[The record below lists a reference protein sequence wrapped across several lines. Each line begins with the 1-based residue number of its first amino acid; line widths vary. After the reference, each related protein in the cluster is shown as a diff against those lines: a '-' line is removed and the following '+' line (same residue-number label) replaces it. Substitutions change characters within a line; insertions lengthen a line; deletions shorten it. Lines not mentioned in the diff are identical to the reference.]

1 MPANARR
8 LHQHVLLQKQI
19 ALANRP
25 IHTHAGL
32 TNVPTIQ
39 CVSWRVPGLIS
50 RTIAAKTPVV
60 ILHAHLTLLLS
71 VAAHLEENNVAI
83 PTSALLIVPGTTL
96 TNAVLPFP
104 KGRFVQAL
112 LPRLNAEI
120 FPAFTTVFVRQKPQ
134 VPPTVVLRSLPIRS
148 VPGRIC
154 LSSAAHASMPTSVLP
169 MQPGRLVAAMPCPT
183 VSPVLLLLSQ
193 SPAVPISVLTI
204 INAKL
209 MLPEPLNVAGTL
221 LTKDV
226 PKIMIHCCAEETR
239 VST

>member
-1 MPANARR
+1 M
-8 LHQHVLLQKQI
+8 
-19 ALANRP
+19 
-25 IHTHAGL
+25 
-32 TNVPTIQ
+32 
-39 CVSWRVPGLIS
+39 
-50 RTIAAKTPVV
+50 
-60 ILHAHLTLLLS
+60 
-71 VAAHLEENNVAI
+71 AI
-83 PTSALLIVPGTTL
+83 PTSALRIVPGTTQTSAAML
-96 TNAVLPFP
+96 CPTVSLVL
-104 KGRFVQAL
+104 L
-112 LPRLNAEI
+112 LLLLLNVAA

-169 MQPGRLVAAMPCPT
+169 MQPGRLVAAIPCPT

-221 LTKDV
+221 LTKVV
-226 PKIMIHCCAEETR
+226 PKIMIHCCAEETL

>member
-25 IHTHAGL
+25 IHTPAVQI
-32 TNVPTIQ
+32 NVPTIQ

-71 VAAHLEENNVAI
+71 VAAHLVENNVDI
-83 PTSALLIVPGTTL
+83 PTSALLIVPGITL
-96 TNAVLPFP
+96 TSAVLPFL

-120 FPAFTTVFVRQKPQ
+120 SHAFTPVNVKLMLL
-134 VPPTVVLRSLPIRS
+134 VPPTAVLRSLPIRS

-154 LSSAAHASMPTSVLP
+154 LSNAAHVSMQTSVLP
-169 MQPGRLVAAMPCPT
+169 MQQERPAA
-183 VSPVLLLLSQ
+183 VL
-193 SPAVPISVLTI
+193 
-204 INAKL
+204 
-209 MLPEPLNVAGTL
+209 
-221 LTKDV
+221 
-226 PKIMIHCCAEETR
+226 
-239 VST
+239 